1 MAKRPSNKPP
11 PPPPGMARKPSSKPK
26 PPSGVGPRQVGGY
39 ASRPAERTKNPRRV
53 RGGHKIASTERASES
68 WAGQRWLRLIESG
81 VEPAVQAEALEYAT
95 LGQTR
100 TLGFEP
106 GRIIASVQGRAPR
119 AYTVEIAIEPF
130 SPELWDRILAT
141 MADQAKYAAKLLA
154 GELPANI
161 EELFAPLGVTLYPA
175 ELSDL
180 TPACVCDEAKE
191 DPGSWCKHAA
201 CVGLLTAD
209 RLAENPWLIFTLR
222 GLDKDDLLERLRHS
236 RLLPAAPDGSAPVY
250 APHVGAVEALA
261 KSPIDG
267 SLEQFWDI
275 RGTLEHLQLAPE
287 KPQVSHPLLRR
298 LGQSPFEGS
307 SFPLVGLLATC
318 YDVISDAALPSE
330 AEVGFDAELDEI
342 AGEQSPPA
350 DGPDQSGDVSGDA
363 SGDQG

>member
-11 PPPPGMARKPSSKPK
+11 PRPTISSKPK
-26 PPSGVGPRQVGGY
+26 PPPGVERRQMGGY

-53 RGGHKIASTERASES
+53 RGGHRMPSTERASES

-81 VEPAVQAEALEYAT
+81 VEPAIQAEALEYAS

-100 TLGFEP
+100 TIGFEP
-106 GRIIASVQGRAPR
+106 GKIVAAVQGRAPK
-119 AYTVEIAIEPF
+119 AYQVEIEIEPF
-130 SPELWDRILAT
+130 SPEMWDMILTA
-141 MADQAKYAAKLLA
+141 MGDQAKYAAKLLA

-161 EELFAPLGVTLYPA
+161 EELFAPLGVHLYPS
-175 ELSDL
+175 ELSEL
-180 TPACVCDEAKE
+180 KASCNCDEAKE
-191 DPGSWCKHAA
+191 SPGTWCKHAA

-222 GLDKDDLLERLRHS
+222 GLDKDELLERLRQS

-250 APHVGAVEALA
+250 SPHVGAVDALA
-261 KSPIDG
+261 VPPLED

-275 RGTLEHLQLAPE
+275 RGTLEHLHLTPE

-318 YDVISDAALPSE
+318 YDVISESVLNEAAE
-330 AEVGFDAELDEI
+330 ADDEAFEADDAEHE
-342 AGEQSPPA
+342 G
-350 DGPDQSGDVSGDA
+350 
-363 SGDQG
+363 